1 MKLKEIIPTNVL
13 LRDVEIWFQDETR
26 VGQQGSIT
34 RTWFY
39 KGQRPRLVRQQ
50 QFLSAYIFSAA
61 CPEKDKAVGFISPV
75 CNKEA
80 MQIHLDIIAKGV
92 VGHAVMMLDG
102 AGWHSAKSLIIPN
115 NITLLPLPP
124 YSPEL
129 NPKENFWQSLKS
141 RNLSNRMF
149 KSVEDIMDA
158 CQEAWLEFTNIKGN
172 VRKLCTRN
180 WAIID
185 QPI

>member
-1 MKLKEIIPTNVL
+1 MAQ
-13 LRDVEIWFQDETR
+13 DVEIWFEDETR

-34 RTWFY
+34 RTWFH

-50 QFLSAYIFSAA
+50 QFLNAYIFGAV
-61 CPEKDKAVGFISPV
+61 CPEKDKATAFIASV

-80 MQIHLDIIAKGV
+80 MQIHLNIISKEV
-92 VGHAVMMLDG
+92 EGHAVIILDG
-102 AGWHSAKSLIIPN
+102 AGWHSAQSLIIPK

-129 NPKENFWQSLKS
+129 NPQENFWQTIKS
-141 RNLSNRMF
+141 RSLSNRVF
-149 KSVEDIMDA
+149 KSLEDIMDA
-158 CQEAWLEFTNIKGN
+158 CQEAWLEFVNVKGN

-180 WAIID
+180 WASLNILI
-185 QPI
+185 